1 MQRGD
6 VRALLKALRARVD
19 PRAKTLGTHERVWSR
34 HGRPVSQEE
43 LAEAI
48 GVSRGWYSLLENG
61 APIRPSVALLDR
73 IAAALGAT
81 PEERVMIFRLAIP
94 ELDRCFASAEA
105 SR

>member
-1 MQRGD
+1 VQRGD

-19 PRAKTLGTHERVWSR
+19 PRSKTLGTHERVWSR
-34 HGRPVSQEE
+34 HGRPVSQE
-43 LAEAI
+43 
-48 GVSRGWYSLLENG
+48 ENG